1 MLDDKAIFN
10 LYNVLS
16 SGDTTFFIAL
26 AFEDIAFKATMVLLE
41 NGNFQVEFDVPK
53 KVEEKI
59 DIEDFFAKPAV
70 LAIPKPVNKK
80 DIPDFNIIVSNA
92 DVENVSAHINAKD
105 DNIPIHVEVTIR
117 GFRTFCEENERERA
131 KHTAFIRFKSQ
142 IYSPTNKGIL
152 YDLTTHNNQDNPCK
166 NAISFQI
173 GQSNFLFY
181 YYILSKEEG
190 YFVIKS
196 QDELLFSDFIKI
208 VDSVRSAYALLN
220 GYYMADSVLYV
231 SRTLKRQGKL
241 AIEYRCENSSISS
254 NYPLLDYHIY
264 KNIDRTQLLLSPD
277 MFEKLIRLLFKSS
290 ELRRSCVLIT
300 QSACLDNISNGCL
313 ASVAIETITGYF
325 MKNHSSQKPKMFENK
340 DIFRHIKYE
349 LEKVVKGSKK
359 YATSIGINIDN
370 KIWEKLNSKLGQ
382 FNEMPN
388 AVKLSAPFDDNN
400 IRLFEDEEECLNCRN
415 HYLHGNTPKI
425 RMELLKNLTTDEL
438 YIFVSHTLRMLA
450 GLLLLK
456 QAGFNGRVVDWG
468 KTIIVYE
475 RGMKSG
481 HGIKDLSWLHR
492 TVSGD
497 DNKDWPYE

>member
-70 LAIPKPVNKK
+70 LAIPKPVTKK
-80 DIPDFNIIVSNA
+80 DLPDFNIIISNA
-92 DVENVSAHINAKD
+92 DVENVSAHINTKD

-142 IYSPTNKGIL
+142 IFSPMNKGIL

-181 YYILSKEEG
+181 YYIISKEEG

-196 QDELLFSDFIKI
+196 QDESLFSDFIKI

-241 AIEYRCENSSISS
+241 AIEYRCKNSSISS
-254 NYPLLDYHIY
+254 NYPLLDYHLY
-264 KNIDRTQLLLSPD
+264 KNVDRTQLLLSPD

-340 DIFRHIKYE
+340 DILHHINYE
-349 LEKVVKGSKK
+349 LKKVVKGSKK

-425 RMELLKNLTTDEL
+425 KMELLKNLTTDEL